1 MLTYSNFNVIINSVM
16 IMETKIVA
24 STSERLVE
32 AMKRKNMRQADLVRL
47 TGIDKSSISLYISG
61 KYSPKGD
68 KLYKL
73 SVALGVTAAW
83 LSGFNAPMLES
94 APSDYKEDA
103 RTRKA
108 VKIPVLGYVRAGIP
122 MEAVENIIDYEEI
135 REEMARTGEFF
146 ALQIKGDSME
156 PKISEGD
163 VVIVRK
169 QETVENGDIAVVL
182 VNGDEATVKKF
193 YKADNG
199 ISLISTNTKYDPF
212 YYSPEAVN
220 SLPVIVIGKVVE
232 LRAKF

>member
-1 MLTYSNFNVIINSVM
+1 MEFKDILKKRRKELDLTLEEIGRACGVAKATVQRWESGEIKNIRRDKINVLAKTLRLPVGVLMCWDELDSR
-16 IMETKIVA
+16 VA
-24 STSERLVE
+24 E
-32 AMKRKNMRQADLVRL
+32 KFPN
-47 TGIDKSSISLYISG
+47 
-61 KYSPKGD
+61 
-68 KLYKL
+68 
-73 SVALGVTAAW
+73 W
-83 LSGFNAPMLES
+83 LPGEFV
-94 APSDYKEDA
+94 DA
-103 RTRKA
+103 TQRKA
-108 VKIPVLGYVRAGIP
+108 VKIPVLGYVKAGIP
-122 MEAVENIIDYEEI
+122 MEAIENIIDYEEI
-135 REEMARTGEFF
+135 SEEMARTGEFF

-156 PKISEGD
+156 PRITEGD

-169 QETVENGDIAVVL
+169 QKIVENGDIAVVL

>member
-1 MLTYSNFNVIINSVM
+1 
-16 IMETKIVA
+16 METKIVA

-32 AMKRKNMRQADLVRL
+32 AMKRKDMRQVDLSRL

-73 SVALGVTAAW
+73 AVALGVTAAW

-94 APSDYKEDA
+94 DISNDKEEPSP
-103 RTRKA
+103 RKG
-108 VKIPVLGYVRAGIP
+108 VKIPVLGYVKAGVP

-135 REEMARTGEFF
+135 PLEMARTGEYFG
-146 ALQIKGDSME
+146 LKIKGDSME
-156 PKISEGD
+156 PRILEGD

-169 QETVENGDIAVVL
+169 QASVENGETAVVL
-182 VNGDEATVKKF
+182 VNGDEATVKRF
-193 YKADNG
+193 YKSAMG

-212 YYSPEAVN
+212 NYSPEEVEQ
-220 SLPVIVIGKVVE
+220 LPVRVIGKVVE
-232 LRAKF
+232 LRGKF